1 MANINNCAVIFAI
14 DSRNGAVARASVRP
28 RTGKAHV
35 TSLTSA
41 GISAE
46 VLSLA
51 MIAKTLEDL
60 MQHGVPQ
67 GGAMII
73 AADRPLR
80 RVFEIRKTF
89 NNLTDDV
96 KSNQEEA
103 TKIVEDTVVKPWM
116 IQQNSPLVDALHD
129 LVALEVAWLEAYE
142 QDRTKNDISFM
153 KSYQLNSWE
162 LDASACAEAGVKNG
176 DKITFVNGKTEN
188 GITSPDWNRIN
199 GAFEVH
205 TSTHHEGDNEVTRYF
220 VDRFQSSRIK
230 TAKELYT
237 LTAKKLPH
245 DAEKL
250 EVVEDNEA
258 F

>member
-1 MANINNCAVIFAI
+1 MANINNASVIFVV

-28 RTGKAHV
+28 LSGKAHV
-35 TSLTSA
+35 TSLTSE
-41 GISAE
+41 GINAE

-51 MIAKTLEDL
+51 MIAKTIEDL
-60 MQHGVPQ
+60 MKYGVPQ

-89 NNLTDDV
+89 NHLAADV
-96 KSNQEEA
+96 KADQEEA
-103 TKIVEDTVVKPWM
+103 TKAVECTVVKPWM

-129 LVALEVAWLEAYE
+129 LVGLEVAWLEAYE
-142 QDRTKNDISFM
+142 QDRTKYDISFM

-162 LDASACAEAGVKNG
+162 LDGAACTEAGVKNG
-176 DKITFVNGKTEN
+176 DKITFANGKTEN
-188 GITSPDWNRIN
+188 GITSPDWNRIH
-199 GAFEVH
+199 GEFTVH

-220 VDRFQSSRIK
+220 VDRFQSGRVK
-230 TAKELYT
+230 MAKALYAE
-237 LTAKKLPH
+237 TAKKLPH

-250 EVVEDNEA
+250 EVVDDNEA

>member
-1 MANINNCAVIFAI
+1 MANINNCTVIFAI
-14 DSRNGAVARASVRP
+14 DARNGAVARASVRP

-46 VLSLA
+46 VLSIA
-51 MIAKTLEDL
+51 MIAKTFEDL
-60 MQHGVPQ
+60 MKYGVPQ

-89 NNLTDDV
+89 NNLADDV
-96 KSNQEEA
+96 KSDQEEA
-103 TKIVEDTVVKPWM
+103 TKTVEDTVVKPWM
-116 IQQNSPLVDALHD
+116 IQQDSPLVDALHD

-142 QDRTKNDISFM
+142 HNHAKNDISFM

-162 LDASACAEAGVKNG
+162 LDANACEENGVKNG
-176 DKITFVNGKTEN
+176 DKLTFVNGKTES
-188 GITSPDWNRIN
+188 GITSPDWNRIH
-199 GAFEVH
+199 GEFEIH
-205 TSTHHEGDNEVTRYF
+205 TSTHREGDNEVTRYF
-220 VDRFQSSRIK
+220 VDRFQSGRVK
-230 TAKELYT
+230 MAKALYAE
-237 LTAKKLPH
+237 TAKKLPH

-250 EVVEDNEA
+250 EVVDDNEA